1 MATAR
6 LADRRIRE
14 AATQA
19 ALRLDVR
26 GPVSEAL
33 GKTGIVVPPASAERS
48 TEPAPANTPPR
59 ALSGAEGTATE
70 ADRAADRPARK
81 TRGLQARPPK
91 PIVVPTKL
99 PPATASDALT
109 ADERRVH
116 RILIESL
123 EREYARQDSGLGSM
137 SYAEKQKLKAL
148 ELAHI
153 DAELEKMG
161 RNRDL
166 ARRLTKATLAAGF
179 VVLPLVAL
187 LLFRSG
193 VENALPMTFGFVTLL
208 VGLGSTL
215 AVRSGPSQRQAIYEA
230 LRELA
235 LAADPGDHPSAAVA
249 EADRII
255 DQLAVADLGA
265 PETTADR
272 APASRLRTR

>member
-1 MATAR
+1 MATRR
-6 LADRRIRE
+6 LADRQIR
-14 AATQA
+14 AAQQA

-33 GKTGIVVPPASAERS
+33 GRTGIVVPPTSAKRP
-48 TEPAPANTPPR
+48 TEPPASSAP
-59 ALSGAEGTATE
+59 TAPE
-70 ADRAADRPARK
+70 ADRAGDRPARK
-81 TRGLQARPPK
+81 ALGLQPRAPK
-91 PIVVPTKL
+91 PIAVASKL
-99 PPATASDALT
+99 PPATAGDALT

-148 ELAHI
+148 DLAHL
-153 DAELEKMG
+153 DAELSAMD
-161 RNRDL
+161 RNHEL
-166 ARRLTKATLAAGF
+166 LNRLTKGGLAAGF
-179 VVLPLVAL
+179 VALPLVAL
-187 LLFRSG
+187 ILFRSG
-193 VENALPMTFGFVTLL
+193 AENALAVTVGLVTML

-235 LAADPGDHPSAAVA
+235 LAADPGETPSAAVA

-255 DQLAVADLGA
+255 DRLAFADLSEA
-265 PETTADR
+265 EPSAERAR
-272 APASRLRTR
+272 APRLRTR